1 MPGTA
6 TAMETLAD
14 SVQHAQDQ
22 ALPLPL
28 FSSSQPGFSLADA
41 YTVAAQLQQ
50 RRVQGGARVVGRKIG
65 FTNPQLWDQYG
76 VRAPIWGAMYA
87 HTVTPAAN
95 LPAGFS
101 LRPFVQ
107 PKIEPELV
115 LHLHR
120 TPPPGA
126 DEATLLAC
134 IDWVAHGFEIV
145 QSHYADWKFTAA
157 DAVADGSLH
166 GALLL
171 GEPVPLASIGAD
183 VSQRLRAC
191 ELTLHCD
198 GQPVQS
204 GVGSNVL
211 GSPLA
216 ALAHLV
222 ALLAAQGPQVAL
234 QAGEMVTTGT
244 VTAAYA
250 IASGQTWHTT
260 VHGIDLPGLRVAFTA

>member
-1 MPGTA
+1 MPRTA
-6 TAMETLAD
+6 TAMQTLAK

-28 FSSSQPGFSLADA
+28 FSDSPAGLSLAEA
-41 YTVAAQLQQ
+41 YAIADHLQD
-50 RRVQGGARVVGRKIG
+50 RRVQEGARVVGRKIG

-87 HTVTPAAN
+87 HSVTPAAN
-95 LPAGFS
+95 LAAGFS

-120 TPPPGA
+120 TPPLGA
-126 DEATLLAC
+126 DESTLLSC
-134 IDWVAHGFEIV
+134 IDWIAHGFEIV
-145 QSHYADWKFTAA
+145 QSHFANWKFTAA

-171 GEPVPLASIGAD
+171 GEPQFLTTWGSD
-183 VSQRLRAC
+183 VQAQLRTC
-191 ELTLHCD
+191 ELALFCD
-198 GQPVQS
+198 GQHVQS

-222 ALLAAQGPQVAL
+222 ALLAEQGPQAAL

-244 VTAAYA
+244 VTAAYDVA
-250 IASGQTWHTT
+250 PGQTWHTT
-260 VHGIDLPGLRVAFTA
+260 LHGITLPGLRVAFTA

>member
-1 MPGTA
+1 MPA
-6 TAMETLAD
+6 FDPDALAQA
-14 SVQHAQDQ
+14 VQHAQDHAQPLRLLSQ
-22 ALPLPL
+22 AQAELSLP
-28 FSSSQPGFSLADA
+28 DA
-41 YTVAAQLQQ
+41 YTVAARLQQ

-87 HTVTPAAN
+87 HSVTPVAS
-95 LPAGFS
+95 LKHGFS

-126 DEATLLAC
+126 DEATLLGC

-145 QSHYADWKFTAA
+145 QSHYADWKFSAA

-166 GALLL
+166 AALLL
-171 GEPVPLASIGAD
+171 GEPQPLARLGAD
-183 VSQRLRAC
+183 LAARLRGC
-191 ELTLHCD
+191 EVALHKD
-198 GQPVQS
+198 GLHVQT
-204 GVGSNVL
+204 GKGSNVL

-222 ALLAAQGPQVAL
+222 ALLAEQGPQVAL

-244 VTAAYA
+244 ITAAYA
-250 IASGQTWHTT
+250 VAPGHTWHTT
-260 VHGIDLPGLRVAFTA
+260 VDGIELPGLNVHFTA